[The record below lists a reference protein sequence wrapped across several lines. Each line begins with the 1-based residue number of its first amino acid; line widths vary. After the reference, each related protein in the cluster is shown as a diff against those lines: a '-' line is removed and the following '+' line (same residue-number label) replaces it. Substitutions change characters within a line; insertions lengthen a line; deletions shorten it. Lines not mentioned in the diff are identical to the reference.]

1 MMATHAGELTQ
12 DGRSLLY
19 PASED
24 YATTVEN
31 IKMAIADQGLN
42 VSNTLHISDMLNR
55 TAKDLDIKKNIFL
68 QAESIEFCS
77 ARWSHQMIQL
87 NPLNLNVCPFTI
99 AVFIKTDE
107 PQQVYVAFTQPEL
120 LNDNGQKLTQEIT
133 AALREIVENSL

>member
-1 MMATHAGELTQ
+1 MKYFICLCLLWPMMATHAGELTQ

-55 TAKDLDIKKNIFL
+55 TAKDLDIKKTYF
-68 QAESIEFCS
+68 FKP
-77 ARWSHQMIQL
+77 
-87 NPLNLNVCPFTI
+87 NPLNF
-99 AVFIKTDE
+99 AVRAGRTK
-107 PQQVYVAFTQPEL
+107 
-120 LNDNGQKLTQEIT
+120 
-133 AALREIVENSL
+133 